1 MARIDGMV
9 VLVLAALVVSTWV
22 PMSHCSKKPVGAAR
36 KEDIPYIKCQ
46 VCEKLANQ
54 LYQQVQAKQAQISP
68 KKISEYQIID
78 IAENLCN
85 LKKQEADWILKIDIV
100 EQGDKLVLV
109 EQDSE
114 GQCNSKCKT
123 IERACEEVMGYS
135 DTDVAEY
142 LYQKKPQID
151 SLTHFFCNDLSKA
164 CSVKPPPVP
173 KSNSR
178 HFAVSLLSFHT
189 VNMIECMVIFQEN
202 RTPGEP
208 FVPKSAKEAEMEK
221 MLKSMEGMPGAPGM
235 KMYSREDLMNM
246 KNFGSEDADEDDD
259 DDEEADFPSKL
270 KKVMREKESMKSD
283 WKQTITR
290 KIADTGAV
298 LKKHAINVHH
308 RIRGPWKR
316 LKESFW
322 KKNSKSSKPEL

>member
-173 KSNSR
+173 K
-178 HFAVSLLSFHT
+178 
-189 VNMIECMVIFQEN
+189 N

-270 KKVMREKESMKSD
+270 GKVMREKESMKSD

-290 KIADTGAV
+290 KIADAGAV

>member
-54 LYQQVQAKQAQISP
+54 LYQQVLAKQAQISP

-173 KSNSR
+173 K
-178 HFAVSLLSFHT
+178 
-189 VNMIECMVIFQEN
+189 N

-270 KKVMREKESMKSD
+270 GKVMREKESMKSD

>member
-9 VLVLAALVVSTWV
+9 VLVLAALVVSTWA

-173 KSNSR
+173 K
-178 HFAVSLLSFHT
+178 
-189 VNMIECMVIFQEN
+189 N

-270 KKVMREKESMKSD
+270 GKVMREKQSMKSD
-283 WKQTITR
+283 WKQAITR

-298 LKKHAINVHH
+298 LKKHAIKVHH
-308 RIRGPWKR
+308 RIRGQWKR

>member
-173 KSNSR
+173 K
-178 HFAVSLLSFHT
+178 
-189 VNMIECMVIFQEN
+189 N

-270 KKVMREKESMKSD
+270 GKVMREKQSMKSD

-298 LKKHAINVHH
+298 LKKHAIKVHH
-308 RIRGPWKR
+308 RIRGQWKR

>member
-68 KKISEYQIID
+68 KKISEYQIIE

-100 EQGDKLVLV
+100 EQADKLVLV

-123 IERACEEVMGYS
+123 IEQACEQVMGYS

-173 KSNSR
+173 K
-178 HFAVSLLSFHT
+178 
-189 VNMIECMVIFQEN
+189 N

-246 KNFGSEDADEDDD
+246 KNFGGEDADEDDD

-270 KKVMREKESMKSD
+270 GKVMREKESMKSD

-298 LKKHAINVHH
+298 LKKHAIKVHH
-308 RIRGPWKR
+308 RIGGPWKR

-322 KKNSKSSKPEL
+322 RKNSKSSKPEL